1 MSSYPSKNLA
11 LDVQFSFPK
20 NYILT
25 VFYFWNVP
33 VQENSFKPYS
43 EVITGSIIYGTIGV
57 FLDRVQDMSIGSVL
71 FCRLFFGLCMIFF
84 YLLLSGSMEQ
94 LRLGRNRKYLFLLG
108 FLNAVTGICYFSA
121 IRYSGISIAVLLLYT
136 APVYVNLLAPSI
148 LGEKNSSKSLL
159 PLALSVSGV
168 LLITRP
174 GEISLSLSAGSDFI
188 KGLFFGL
195 LSGLS
200 FGITIIMIRY
210 LRNDY
215 TGISQT
221 FWLTGISLLFMLP
234 SALLT
239 PTSVFFRN
247 FNTLFLFGLT
257 ITFAAIL
264 YLKGI
269 SGIKAQ
275 TGSILALIEPVS
287 GIFFDT
293 AVLKNPLYS
302 STFLGCVLIL
312 TAAYLVS
319 RKEKGDRSLSTDFQS
334 VA

>member
-1 MSSYPSKNLA
+1 MPA
-11 LDVQFSFPK
+11 
-20 NYILT
+20 
-25 VFYFWNVP
+25 
-33 VQENSFKPYS
+33 QENSFKPYT

-57 FLDRVQDMSIGSVL
+57 FLDRVQDMSVGSIL

-84 YLLLSGSMEQ
+84 YLLLSGSLEQ
-94 LRLGRNRKYLFLLG
+94 LRPGRKRKYLLLLG

-121 IRYSGISIAVLLLYT
+121 IRYSGISVAVLLLYT

-148 LGEKNSSKSLL
+148 LGEKSSSKSLL
-159 PLALSVSGV
+159 PLFLSLAGV
-168 LLITRP
+168 LLIARP
-174 GEISLSLSAGSDFI
+174 GEVLGSLNAGSDFM
-188 KGLFFGL
+188 KGLLFGL

-200 FGITIIMIRY
+200 FGVTIITIRY
-210 LRNDY
+210 LRHDY

-221 FWLTGISLLFMLP
+221 FWLTGISLFFMLP
-234 SALLT
+234 SALST
-239 PTSVFFRN
+239 PIPVYIGN
-247 FNTLFLFGLT
+247 FSTLLLFGLT

-269 SGIKAQ
+269 SGIRAQ
-275 TGSILALIEPVS
+275 TGSILALLEPVS

-293 AVLKNPLYS
+293 AVLKNPLYI

-319 RKEKGDRSLSTDFQS
+319 RKEPGDGSLPADVQP
-334 VA
+334 VP